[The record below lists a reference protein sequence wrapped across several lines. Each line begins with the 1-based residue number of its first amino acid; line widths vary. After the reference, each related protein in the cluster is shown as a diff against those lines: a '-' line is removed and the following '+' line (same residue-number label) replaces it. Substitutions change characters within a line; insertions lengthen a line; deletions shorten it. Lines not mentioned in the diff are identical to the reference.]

1 MDTILNEVDFAK
13 EYLDNILFKSGSQE
27 QHAEHVKDVFA
38 RIKQY
43 GLKISS
49 NKYVFFYYLTTLSI
63 WKKL

>member
-13 EYLDNILFKSGSQE
+13 EYLDNILFKSGIQE

-49 NKYVFFYYLTTLSI
+49 DKYVFFI
-63 WKKL
+63 I